1 MVSSRWVA
9 RVVTVSALGL
19 IALQLLSLSR
29 DRIFFFDEWDFVVN
43 RNQLSI
49 ESIFSSHNGH
59 PSAVPAAVY
68 LLFLNLFG
76 IGFFS
81 PFIIAGL
88 TVHLLVTVLVG
99 RIVAQHV
106 NQWVALPAMIAMGLL
121 GTGWQNSMWPFQIGF
136 MGSVA
141 SFLATVLLLGDGTTA
156 PSARKLTQS
165 SIALVIGVMCSSV
178 GLAGIGA
185 VALVT
190 IGDRSRRQREWWTA
204 LPAAAIYLL
213 WYVGFGSGSA
223 TSVSLSPSGV
233 ADYVLQ
239 SASSAAAS
247 LGATS
252 QIWGALA
259 IGLLIPLLALR
270 IRRAGK
276 EMRSSLLLPTSFLAV
291 FWAMTAV
298 SRGDLGEP
306 GASRY
311 TYIGAVGL
319 IVIVAQISQNNKVA
333 ASLMFIGLSAS
344 AVLTSSALLSG
355 SQGLRY
361 ESEVV
366 RAQLE
371 WVEEHAAL
379 IPPDL
384 VVDPIHAPQLMVGSY
399 LESKARL
406 GGSISSPSGFSA
418 LSPGA
423 AQALDSLV
431 ARSWVLRSEAS
442 AEVGCGNAIPVD
454 RIDLDPGST
463 ISLISGDE
471 AFFTIS
477 RFSDTESM
485 PIPLEAVH
493 TQISVPHDKWTQPW
507 SLRLSGTETFLCT
520 GLQS

>member
-1 MVSSRWVA
+1 MVKGQWIVRSST
-9 RVVTVSALGL
+9 VVVLGL
-19 IALQLLSLSR
+19 IALRLLSLFE

-59 PSAVPAAVY
+59 PSAVTAAVY

-76 IGFFS
+76 IDFFS

-88 TVHLLVTVLVG
+88 AVHLLVTVLVG

-106 NQWVALPAMIAMGLL
+106 SQWVALPAIIAMGLL

-156 PSARKLTQS
+156 PGSRKLTLS

-185 VALVT
+185 VALMT

-204 LPAAAIYLL
+204 LPAAVIYSL
-213 WYVGFGSGSA
+213 WYVGFGSGTA
-223 TSVSLSPSGV
+223 TSVSLSPSVV

-239 SASSAAAS
+239 SASFAAAS
-247 LGATS
+247 LGAAS
-252 QIWGALA
+252 QIWGALV
-259 IGLLIPLLALR
+259 IGLLIPLLTLR

-276 EMRSSLLLPTSFLAV
+276 EMRSSLLLPTSFLAL
-291 FWAMTAV
+291 FWVMTAV
-298 SRGDLGEP
+298 SRGDLGEL

-319 IVIVAQISQNNKVA
+319 IVIMAQVSQNNKFA
-333 ASLMFIGLSAS
+333 GTLMFIGLSAS
-344 AVLTSSALLSG
+344 AVLTSSTLLSG

-361 ESEVV
+361 ESEIV

-379 IPPDL
+379 IPHEL
-384 VVDPIHAPQLMVGSY
+384 VVDPIHTPQLVVGSY

-423 AQALDSLV
+423 ATALDSLV
-431 ARSWVLRSEAS
+431 ARSWVLKSEAS

-454 RIDLDPGST
+454 QIDLDPGST
-463 ISLISGDE
+463 ISLISGDD

-485 PIPLEAVH
+485 PIPLAVH

-507 SLRLSGTETFLCT
+507 SLRLSGTETFLCSD
-520 GLQS
+520 L